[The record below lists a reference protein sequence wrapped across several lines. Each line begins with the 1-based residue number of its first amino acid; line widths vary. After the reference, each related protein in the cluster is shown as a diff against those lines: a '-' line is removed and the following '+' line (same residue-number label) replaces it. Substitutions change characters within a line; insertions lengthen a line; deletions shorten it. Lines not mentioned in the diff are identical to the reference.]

1 MVTGKLLIAIFIFSI
16 AFLLVAII
24 KFKLNAFVSLILTS
38 FITAILVGM
47 PLAKIGGVITD
58 GFGGTMGGIGIVTG
72 LGVML
77 GIFLF
82 EAGGIESIANTMI
95 QKFGEK
101 KSPAALSVAAF
112 FAGIPVFGDVCT
124 IMFAPMLRTLSRK
137 TGIARVTFVCAV
149 ALSSSITYA
158 MVVPTPAPLAVA
170 ETLGLDVGI
179 YFVYALLTAIVGS
192 LIGTF
197 VCGGFLNKYYKKKN
211 ITYVPDAEE
220 LEEIKGLKNLNTRK
234 LLPFGKA
241 VIILL
246 VPIVLIVAGSF
257 GAILG
262 GDESAMTPFF
272 KFFGDKNVAMLIG
285 VFVAVIMTKPYL
297 EKSVS
302 DIMNEA
308 AGQVG
313 LIMLITGAGG
323 SFGKVIQTT
332 GIGDY
337 LAQTLST
344 WNISILILCFLLS
357 QIIRSAQGSTTVA
370 LLTTSSILQA
380 SIIASG
386 ISPILAAIAICAGG
400 VGLSLPN
407 DSGFWAVHK
416 FNKITIQDTFRAWT
430 IGGFVCGI
438 GMLIFV
444 MILSAI
450 QGVLP
455 GLI

>member
-1 MVTGKLLIAIFIFSI
+1 MVTGNLLIAIFIFSI
-16 AFLLVAII
+16 AFLLAAII
-24 KFKLNAFVSLILTS
+24 KFKLNAFVALILTA

-47 PLAKIGGVITD
+47 PLDEIGSVISG

-95 QKFGEK
+95 KKFGEK
-101 KSPAALSVAAF
+101 KSPSALSVAAF
-112 FAGIPVFGDVCT
+112 LAGIPVFGDVCT

-158 MVVPTPAPLAVA
+158 MVVPTPAPMAVG
-170 ETLGLDVGI
+170 ETLGLDIGI
-179 YFVYALLTAIVGS
+179 YFIYALVTAVVGS
-192 LIGTF
+192 ITGTF
-197 VCGGFLNKYYKKKN
+197 VCGGFLNRYYKKKN
-211 ITYVPDAEE
+211 ITYIPDAEE
-220 LEEIKGLKNLNTRK
+220 TTEMEELKDMK
-234 LLPFGKA
+234 EKAVLPCGKA
-241 VIILL
+241 IAILL
-246 VPIVLIVAGSF
+246 IPIFLIVTGSF
-257 GAILG
+257 GAIIG
-262 GDESAMTPFF
+262 GKEGALTPVF

-285 VFVAVIMTKPYL
+285 VFAAVVITRPYL
-297 EKSVS
+297 DKKVS
-302 DIMNEA
+302 DIMNNA

-313 LIMLITGAGG
+313 LILLITGAGG

-344 WNISILILCFLLS
+344 WNISILILCFMLS

-370 LLTTSSILQA
+370 LITTSSILQA
-380 SIIASG
+380 SIVASG

-430 IGGFVCGI
+430 IGGFVCGLV
-438 GMLIFV
+438 MLAFIMV
-444 MILSAI
+444 LSAF

-455 GLI
+455 GLM

>member
-38 FITAILVGM
+38 FITAIMVGM
-47 PLAKIGGVITD
+47 PLDEIGGVITS

-112 FAGIPVFGDVCT
+112 LAGIPVFGDVCT

-158 MVVPTPAPLAVA
+158 MVVPTPAPLAVG
-170 ETLGLDVGI
+170 ETLGVDIGI
-179 YFVYALLTAIVGS
+179 YFVYALVTAIVGS

-197 VCGGFLNKYYKKKN
+197 VCGGFLNKYYKKHQ
-211 ITYVPDAEE
+211 ITYTPDAEE
-220 LEEIKGLKNLNTRK
+220 LAEIEELKVLKEKT

-241 VIILL
+241 IAILL

-257 GAILG
+257 GAIIG
-262 GDESAMTPFF
+262 GPEGALTPFF
-272 KFFGDKNVAMLIG
+272 KFFGDKNVAMIIG
-285 VFVAVIMTKPYL
+285 VFTAVIITRPYL
-297 EKSVS
+297 EKSVA
-302 DIMNEA
+302 DVMNSA

-313 LIMLITGAGG
+313 LILLITGAGG

-344 WNISILILCFLLS
+344 WNISVLILCFILS

-370 LLTTSSILQA
+370 LLTTASILQA
-380 SIIASG
+380 SIVASG
-386 ISPILAAIAICAGG
+386 ISPILASIAICAGG

-430 IGGFVCGI
+430 IGGFVCGL
-438 GMLIFV
+438 GMLAFV
-444 MILSAI
+444 LLLSTV
-450 QGVLP
+450 QGSLP
-455 GLI
+455 GLM